1 MTGKFLVASSNT
13 YTVRAI
19 EIALKEDKR
28 TIVIARDGLEA
39 VDLALDRTPN
49 AVFLGVELPGLA
61 GLDVARALRALDP
74 TEHMPIIFLAE
85 SPAEAKRVHDARLPL
100 TECLTAPYDL
110 VDVKTRASSALRA
123 EERINE
129 LQQHEGDAMLYAI
142 IDPLTRL
149 YNRRYL
155 LHRLAYEATR
165 SIRYKT
171 PLSLLLIDV
180 DNLADIN
187 YDHGILYGD
196 AVLVEV
202 ALVLKK
208 LARVS
213 DIVGRSNSQDYM
225 VLMPQTDEA
234 GAHLLADRILQTV
247 SQHHFVAE
255 KLDLHVTVSVGG
267 ACAAGSD
274 LTENLALVG
283 RCEAALDRA
292 KQAGKNRIEFA

>member
-1 MTGKFLVASSNT
+1 MAGKFLVASSNN

-19 EIALKEDKR
+19 EIALKEDKH
-28 TIVIARDGLEA
+28 TIVVARDGLET
-39 VDLALDRTPN
+39 VDLALDSTPN
-49 AVFLGVELPGLA
+49 AIFLGVELAGLD

-74 TEHMPIIFLAE
+74 TEHMPMVFLAE
-85 SPAEAKRVHDARLPL
+85 NPAEAKRVHDARLPL

-110 VDVKTRASSALRA
+110 ADIRTRASAALRA
-123 EERINE
+123 EERIKD
-129 LQQHEGDAMLYAI
+129 LRQHEGDAMLYAI

-165 SIRYKT
+165 SVRYRT
-171 PLSLLLIDV
+171 PLCLVLIDV

-202 ALVLKK
+202 AQVLKK

-213 DIVGRSNSQDYM
+213 DVVGRCNSQDYM
-225 VLMPQTDEA
+225 LLLPQTDEA
-234 GAHLLADRILQTV
+234 GARLLADRILQTV

-255 KLDLHVTVSVGG
+255 KLDLHVTVSIGV
-267 ACAAGSD
+267 ACSEGSD

-292 KQAGKNRIEFA
+292 KQAGKNRIELA

>member
-1 MTGKFLVASSNT
+1 MAGKFLVASSNN

-19 EIALKEDKR
+19 EIALKEDKH
-28 TIVIARDGLEA
+28 TIVVARDGLET
-39 VDLALDRTPN
+39 VDFALDSTPN
-49 AVFLGVELPGLA
+49 AVFLGVELAGLD

-74 TEHMPIIFLAE
+74 TEHMPMIFLAE
-85 SPAEAKRVHDARLPL
+85 NPGEAKRVHDARLPL

-110 VDVKTRASSALRA
+110 ADVRTRASAALRA
-123 EERINE
+123 EERIKE
-129 LQQHEGDAMLYAI
+129 LRQHEGDAMLYAI

-165 SIRYKT
+165 SVRYRT
-171 PLSLLLIDV
+171 PLCLLLIDV

-202 ALVLKK
+202 AQVLKK

-213 DIVGRSNSQDYM
+213 DIVGRCNSQDYM
-225 VLMPQTDEA
+225 LLLPQTDEA
-234 GAHLLADRILQTV
+234 GARLLADRILQNV

-255 KLDLHVTVSVGG
+255 KLDLHVTVSIGV
-267 ACAAGSD
+267 ACSEGND

-283 RCEAALDRA
+283 RSEAALDRA
-292 KQAGKNRIEFA
+292 KQAGKNRIELA

>member
-1 MTGKFLVASSNT
+1 MAGKFLVASSNN

-19 EIALKEDKR
+19 DIALKEDKH
-28 TIVIARDGLEA
+28 TIVIARDGLET
-39 VDLALDRTPN
+39 VDLALDNTPN
-49 AVFLGVELPGLA
+49 AVFLGVEVAGLE

-74 TEHMPIIFLAE
+74 TEHVPIVFLAE
-85 SPAEAKRVHDARLPL
+85 NQAEAKRVHDARLPL

-110 VDVKTRASSALRA
+110 ADVKTRANAALRA
-123 EERINE
+123 EERIKE
-129 LQQHEGDAMLYAI
+129 VRQHEGDAMLYAI

-165 SIRYKT
+165 SVRYKT
-171 PLSLLLIDV
+171 PLCLLMIDV

-187 YDHGILYGD
+187 HDHGILYGD

-202 ALVLKK
+202 AQVLKR
-208 LARVS
+208 LVRVS
-213 DIVGRSNSQDYM
+213 DVVGRCNSQDYM
-225 VLMPQTDEA
+225 VLMPQTDEG
-234 GAHLLADRILQTV
+234 GARLLAERIQQTV

-255 KLDLHVTVSVGG
+255 KLDLHVTVSIGG
-267 ACAAGSD
+267 ACAEGGD

-283 RCEAALDRA
+283 RGEAALDRA
-292 KQAGKNRIEFA
+292 KQTGKNRVDFT